1 VQTAA
6 STGRKTIVP
15 CDVAIKRFYRMYVE
29 VDEEAGTDQVVA
41 KARKILVESG
51 DPDAELIPDPDLFSE
66 IEERDICWVNPDWEG
81 SWTEE
86 DDENGQ

>member
-1 VQTAA
+1 MQTAA
-6 STGRKTIVP
+6 STGSKTIVP

-29 VDEEAGTDQVVA
+29 VDEETGTDQVVA
-41 KARKILVESG
+41 KARRMLVESS
-51 DPDAELIPDPDLFSE
+51 DPDSELTPDPDIFSE
-66 IEERDICWVNPDWEG
+66 IEPQDICWVNPDWEG

>member
-1 VQTAA
+1 MQTAA

-15 CDVAIKRFYRMYVE
+15 CDVAIERFYRMYVK

-41 KARKILVESG
+41 AATRMLVESSA
-51 DPDAELIPDPDLFSE
+51 PDAELTPDPDLFSE
-66 IEERDICWVNPDWEG
+66 IEEQDICWVNPDWDG